1 MIDKKHYF
9 IIAKTDECSQNL
21 AQEMHTTFALNNWEI
36 SKDHPDLVVTV
47 GGDGT
52 FLHAIHSYLDQL
64 DTIKV
69 VGIHTGTL
77 GFFTNY
83 HDHELDI
90 FFDDLFNRKMTI
102 HPIPVMRIKV
112 NQKGESFIFE
122 AINEM
127 RIENVT
133 RTQSLDIKING
144 EFFESFRGTGMC
156 ISTQAGSTAYN
167 RSLGGAILQDGLDL
181 LQIAE
186 ITGIHHKAYRSL
198 GSPMIVKKESIIELF
213 SDDFDNAILCYD
225 HLNFPLNCESQI
237 TVSYSNKYIRL
248 LTRPNYT
255 YFKRLK
261 NLF

>member
-9 IIAKTDECSQNL
+9 IIAKQDECSLKLESQ
-21 AQEMHTTFALNNWEI
+21 MHTTFQLNGWDLC
-36 SKDHPDLVVTV
+36 KDNPELIVTI

-52 FLHAIHSYLDQL
+52 FLHAIHSYLDRLESVQ
-64 DTIKV
+64 V

-83 HDHELDI
+83 HDHELDQ
-90 FFDDLFNRKMTI
+90 FFDDLFNHKMSV
-102 HPIPVMRIKV
+102 HHVPVLGITVK
-112 NQKGESFIFE
+112 QKHQNLYFE

-127 RIENVT
+127 RVENVT
-133 RTQSLDIKING
+133 RTQILDLKING
-144 EFFESFRGTGMC
+144 ELFESYRGTGMC

-181 LQIAE
+181 LQLTE

-198 GSPMIVKKESIIELF
+198 GSPLIVKKESIIELT
-213 SDDFDNAILCYD
+213 SDNFDEAILCY
-225 HLNFPLNCESQI
+225 
-237 TVSYSNKYIRL
+237 
-248 LTRPNYT
+248 
-255 YFKRLK
+255 FKRIR